1 MADPKD
7 KKKDKPKEKSPQEYL
22 AEYGFAMQLIA
33 SDTSLQ
39 QLMTWVQDYA
49 QKNKGRLPT
58 KYEFDQQALKT
69 DWFKKYN
76 SDQQEAIKQ
85 STDPRFAKDFEES
98 LRTRAQRIREIAN
111 KYGVPVGE
119 DFINTAART
128 ARMNNW
134 TDQDILDYLNP
145 VLETAAT
152 AGTDLRGAAGDVQ
165 TSLRDWATKN
175 GLKLTDTQL
184 AAFVKRGAMGEQSI
198 EDAKAELRK
207 MYLKGAYPAW
217 ANYIDQGMDP
227 ADIAAPYKA
236 EMAALLEMDED
247 QIGFD
252 DPLMQKAM
260 QGVDDK
266 GQPATVPLW
275 QYKQMVR
282 KDPRWQKT
290 DNAYKTYTDVGT
302 ELLQMFGFR

>member
-1 MADPKD
+1 MAKGD
-7 KKKDKPKEKSPQEYL
+7 KKDKPVEKSPQEYL
-22 AEYGFAMQLIA
+22 AEYGFAMQLIS
-33 SDTSLQ
+33 SDPSLQ
-39 QLMTWVQDYA
+39 KLMQWVQDYTK
-49 QKNKGRLPT
+49 KNNGRLPT
-58 KYEFDQQALKT
+58 KYEFDQQT
-69 DWFKKYN
+69 VNVDWFKRYN
-76 SDQQEAIKQ
+76 SDQQQAIKD

-98 LRTRAQRIREIAN
+98 LRTRAQRVRDIAN
-111 KYGVPVGE
+111 QYGVPIGE
-119 DFINTAART
+119 EFINVAARH

-134 TDQDILDYLNP
+134 TDQDILDYLSP

-152 AGTDLRGAAGDVQ
+152 AGTDLRGRAGDAQ
-165 TSLRDWATKN
+165 TQLKKWASDN
-175 GLKLTDTQL
+175 GLRLTDTQL

-198 EDAKAELRK
+198 DDAKAEIRK

-217 ANYIDQGMDP
+217 ADYIDRGMDP
-227 ADIAAPYKA
+227 SEIAAPYKA
-236 EMAALLEMDED
+236 EMAALLEIDED

-290 DNAYKTYTDVGT
+290 DNAYETYTNVGT